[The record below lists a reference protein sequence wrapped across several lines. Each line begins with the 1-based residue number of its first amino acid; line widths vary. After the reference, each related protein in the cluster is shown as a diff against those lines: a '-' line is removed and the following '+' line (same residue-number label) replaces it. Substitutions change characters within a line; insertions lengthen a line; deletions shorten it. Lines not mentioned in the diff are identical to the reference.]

1 MVMRCPGGI
10 GEGVHDGS
18 FIACQYQQKST
29 EIDDIPQADVLLE
42 VQETGDQA
50 HAMVPL
56 LCVNMNRKHLAWATY
71 LGWALFLRGERLV
84 IRHMQWFLHWM
95 SI

>member
-10 GEGVHDGS
+10 GEGVRDGS
-18 FIACQYQQKST
+18 FIACQYQQKLT

-56 LCVNMNRKHLAWATY
+56 LCVNTNRKQENT
-71 LGWALFLRGERLV
+71 
-84 IRHMQWFLHWM
+84 RHGQHT
-95 SI
+95 SGGCSS